1 MNYIGMHEYIITDN
15 LVLFTPYNQLYIN
28 NLIFFNKDTENEFYI
43 LGLTENIKVCPD
55 TDNFSELNNDENYA
69 LQFYNYVENSFY
81 TNLFDKIDKISPEN
95 KEKIL
100 DELNDDEITNSVN
113 EIVSDDENKLMDGD
127 NPGDLDKKI
136 KTTIDGILNR
146 ILGIEIFPIPPEPDT
161 SLSSVSSESLPT
173 SSENEK
179 NETSL
184 SSVASETFP
193 TSSENDDTSSIGSG
207 SDLSPLLSGTSYTN
221 TDIPPPLTLPESKSE
236 KNPTGGS
243 KLHKRTFKK
252 ILRNNKKRRTIK
264 HKNH

>member
-69 LQFYNYVENSFY
+69 LQVYNYVENSFY
-81 TNLFDKIDKISPEN
+81 TNLFDKIDKLSQEN

-113 EIVSDDENKLMDGD
+113 EIVSDDENKLIDGD
-127 NPGDLDKKI
+127 SPDNLDGKI
-136 KTTIDGILNR
+136 EANLNTILNR
-146 ILGIEIFPIPPEPDT
+146 ILGTETFPIPSESDT
-161 SLSSVSSESLPT
+161 SL
-173 SSENEK
+173 
-179 NETSL
+179 L
-184 SSVASETFP
+184 SSIAPETE
-193 TSSENDDTSSIGSG
+193 SSSIGSEID
-207 SDLSPLLSGTSYTN
+207 SVGTSDIE
-221 TDIPPPLTLPESKSE
+221 TDVPVLSLPPAKST
-236 KNPTGGS
+236 TGGS

-252 ILRNNKKRRTIK
+252 LLRNNKKRKTIK
-264 HKNH
+264 HKKSLK